1 MENVIHSYETMFIIN
16 PQLSEEETKAIVE
29 KFKTLIGEHASE
41 ISAVNEW
48 GKLQTRVS
56 DQRP

>member
-29 KFKTLIGEHASE
+29 KFKTLSASMRPK
-41 ISAVNEW
+41 SA
-48 GKLQTRVS
+48 
-56 DQRP
+56 P